1 MKNIWICGANGQLGK
16 SLQKYQRQFPQFSF
30 LCTDREVDITQSQA
44 VEALLSQH
52 EVDAI
57 INCAAYTAVDK
68 AEDEPEQAQ
77 LLNAT
82 APGILAQ
89 QAAKHACRLVHIS
102 TDYVFDG
109 TAHLPYTEKD
119 ECNPQSEYGKSK
131 RAGEQAVETYAKDY
145 VIIRT
150 SWLYSEFGNNF
161 LKTIDKL
168 SQERE
173 QLKVVSDQIG
183 TPTYASDLAWA
194 ILAMLSRADNTP
206 LQAYYHFSNQGVA
219 SWYDFAHAIVQN
231 NQSRCTVLPYS
242 SNEYPQKASR
252 PYYSIL
258 SKQAF
263 TQDWQIDI
271 PHWQESLQKCMENN
285 VIMS

>member
-16 SLQKYQRQFPQFSF
+16 SLQKYQAQFPQFNF
-30 LCTDREVDITQSQA
+30 LCTDTEVNITQSQA
-44 VEALLSQH
+44 VETFLAQNKI
-52 EVDAI
+52 DII

-77 LLNAT
+77 LLNAI
-82 APGILAQ
+82 APEILAR
-89 QAAKHACRLVHIS
+89 QATKHTCKLVHIS
-102 TDYVFDG
+102 TDYIFDG
-109 TAHLPYTEKD
+109 TAHQPYKEND
-119 ECNPQSEYGKSK
+119 ACNPQSEYGKSK
-131 RAGEQAVETYAKDY
+131 RTGEQAVETYAKDY

-168 SQERE
+168 SRERE

-194 ILAMLSRADNTP
+194 ILTMLSKANNAP
-206 LQAYYHFSNQGVA
+206 LTTCYHFSNQGVA
-219 SWYDFAHAIVQN
+219 SWYDFAYAIVKN
-231 NQSRCTVLPYS
+231 NQSRCAVLPCS
-242 SNEYPQKASR
+242 SDEYPQKAKR
-252 PYYSIL
+252 PFYSVL

-263 TQDWQIDI
+263 TQDWQI
-271 PHWQESLQKCMENN
+271 NN
-285 VIMS
+285 VII